1 MGLVV
6 GRHRQ
11 LLQRTGTEPMQYGTM
26 EGAVF
31 QPDKLGYAD
40 PHSDAYAYAYAY
52 ANSKSNSYPSPYSDS
67 SSRFAYRYSFDFE
80 LRQPAG
86 RRSER
91 IAIVDLKECKYGC
104 RNLDRRHH
112 DRLDRLSLL
121 K

>member
-1 MGLVV
+1 MQYWCLE
-6 GRHRQ
+6 
-11 LLQRTGTEPMQYGTM
+11 GTE
-26 EGAVF
+26 F
-31 QPDKLGYAD
+31 QPDERGYAD
-40 PHSDAYAYAYAY
+40 PHSDAYAYANS
-52 ANSKSNSYPSPYSDS
+52 NSKSNSYPNPYSDS

-86 RRSER
+86 RRPER

-112 DRLDRLSLL
+112 DRLDGLSLL